1 MFGRKKEA
9 PVPSGLEPAF
19 ESSACTGE
27 TLIGLRDADGRLR
40 EAVVVRSRR
49 DVDAFC
55 RAHGIPV
62 TEELIAKIPARFR
75 GQP

>member
-9 PVPSGLEPAF
+9 APAAAGEPAF

-27 TLIGLRDADGRLR
+27 TLIGLRGGDGRLR

-49 DVDAFC
+49 DVEDFC
-55 RAHGIPV
+55 KAHGIPFSD
-62 TEELIAKIPARFR
+62 ELAAKIPARFR
-75 GQP
+75 G